1 MKIALYTDA
10 MMEGPFRGNIGII
23 NEAVESRKIISIV
36 KEIFKDNLDISILD
50 YTLEDPVSLNI
61 ATNMLINKLNEDHPD
76 LFVRIRFS
84 LAGQPYIK
92 ITEPKDDFII
102 KLTKALQFYGENE
115 AEVELNPTSLNYVI
129 DNIHRDIKMVDFTV
143 SSVLKECETKIV
155 ANLLATSFASDIKI
169 RNTIF
174 FRGKAIHCLKG
185 ENELKDETHNG
196 RYYNKNG
203 ELQYNWIDL
212 PTGDKM
218 YANEYTGKLKQN
230 EWLYEDGSYY
240 YFNNNCKMVRCIESD
255 TTNNVRL
262 GDTIYRSYVINNSSY
277 LFNPDG
283 TCAGLHD
290 KVLDAPV
297 EFLTK
302 WYRNKYD
309 CPLIPRL
316 RME

>member
-36 KEIFKDNLDISILD
+36 KNIFKDNSDINILD

-76 LFVRIRFS
+76 LFVRIKFS
-84 LAGQPYIK
+84 LAGQPYVK
-92 ITEPKDDFII
+92 INEPKDDFVIR
-102 KLTKALQFYGENE
+102 LTKALQFYGETE
-115 AEVELNPTSLNYVI
+115 ADIELNPISLNYVI

-143 SSVLKECETKIV
+143 SSVLKYCDSKNI
-155 ANLLATSFASDIKI
+155 ASILATSFASDITIK
-169 RNTIF
+169 NNIF

-185 ENELKDETHNG
+185 DDEVKDNYYNN

-203 ELQYNWIDL
+203 ELQYGWIDL
-212 PTGDKM
+212 PDNDKL
-218 YANEYTGKLKQN
+218 YANEYTGKLKQS

-240 YFNNNCKMVRCIESD
+240 YFNSNYKMIKCIESD
-255 TTNNVRL
+255 TTNVRL
-262 GDTIYRSYVINNSSY
+262 GDTVYKSFKVNDSSY

-297 EFLTK
+297 EFLTR